1 MKLMPKL
8 SKILLIAVAIN
19 LLMFCGCSKNKKNEE
34 QQAKQMKTTEKSDK
48 VPEDLEN
55 LESGIEKI
63 FESLDAPSVSLKDEK
78 NQSQSH
84 DQSHEE
90 NKENSQTP
98 SPQNTSQGGGQE
110 GGQQGDQQNQGEGQ
124 KQDMSSEGGQQQK
137 TPQPT
142 TNTQPN
148 PSTTNSSND
157 TWKEISST
165 VNKLHY
171 QWNGYLPS
179 ATKKNANR
187 QLIDNFDNALNAL
200 TSTIQTKDKNQ
211 TLLAANNLYSYI
223 PDFYMLYKTESS
235 PEIKRIRYYAR
246 NIVLNS
252 NISNF
257 EQADKDIISIKA
269 TWAIYKNTI
278 AQENQDL
285 SSKLDYSIYE
295 LEKVVAEK
303 NQPLI
308 DIKGRITIS
317 NTKSLEKAAKDGQDK
332 TS

>member
-8 SKILLIAVAIN
+8 SKIVLIAIAVN
-19 LLMFCGCSKNKKNEE
+19 LLMFCGCSKNKKNDE
-34 QQAKQMKTTEKSDK
+34 QQAKQMKATEKSDK

-55 LESGIEKI
+55 LESSIEKI
-63 FESLDAPSVSLKDEK
+63 IKALDGPSVSLKDEK
-78 NQSQSH
+78 SQSQGQNRE
-84 DQSHEE
+84 QSQGE
-90 NKENSQTP
+90 SQSP
-98 SPQNTSQGGGQE
+98 SPQKSGQGGGQQS
-110 GGQQGDQQNQGEGQ
+110 GQQSQGGEQ
-124 KQDMSSEGGQQQK
+124 KQGQGSEGSQGQK

-142 TNTQPN
+142 NNMQSNQNTA
-148 PSTTNSSND
+148 SSSKD
-157 TWKEISST
+157 PWQEISPT
-165 VNKLHY
+165 IHKLHY

-200 TSTIQTKDKNQ
+200 TSTIQTKDKNK
-211 TLLAANNLYSYI
+211 TLLTANNLYSYI

-246 NIVLNS
+246 NVVLNS
-252 NISNF
+252 TTLNWD
-257 EQADKDIISIKA
+257 QAGKDIISLKA

-278 AQENQDL
+278 DPKNQEL

-295 LEKVVAEK
+295 LEKVVTEK
-303 NQPLI
+303 SQSLT

-317 NTKSLEKAAKDGQDK
+317 NTESLEKAAKESQEK
-332 TS
+332 S

>member
-8 SKILLIAVAIN
+8 SKIVLIAVAVN

-78 NQSQSH
+78 SQSQSH
-84 DQSHEE
+84 DNNQK
-90 NKENSQTP
+90 NNQTP
-98 SPQNTSQGGGQE
+98 NPQETSQGGKQE
-110 GGQQGDQQNQGEGQ
+110 GGQQGDQQNQEKGQ
-124 KQDMSSEGGQQQK
+124 KQDQGSEGSQQQK

-142 TNTQPN
+142 NNMQSNQNTTN
-148 PSTTNSSND
+148 PSKD
-157 TWKEISST
+157 TWQEISST
-165 VNKLHY
+165 INKLHY

-200 TSTIQTKDKNQ
+200 TSTIQTKDKNK
-211 TLLAANNLYSYI
+211 TLLAANNLYSYV

-252 NISNF
+252 NILNF

-317 NTKSLEKAAKDGQDK
+317 NTKSLEKAAKDGQDRG
-332 TS
+332 